1 MTNNPI
7 KNTAFQYRTTIY
19 EYILKAPIFKE
30 LSWLKGE
37 SMERRGKKGHQHDE
51 NGDEDKEKNKE
62 VSHVLDIPA
71 DDRLDE
77 NAGAVE

>member
-1 MTNNPI
+1 
-7 KNTAFQYRTTIY
+7 
-19 EYILKAPIFKE
+19 
-30 LSWLKGE
+30 
-37 SMERRGKKGHQHDE
+37 MERRGKKGHQHDE

-77 NAGAVE
+77 NAGTVE